1 MPEMKAIV
9 ARVTGRVQ
17 GVWFRDSAR
26 RIALGLNLSGWAQN
40 IADGAV
46 ETFAQGDPGK
56 VDEYVAWLHHGPPR
70 AVVVR
75 VETEEIAV
83 VRGLDGFEVR

>member
-1 MPEMKAIV
+1 MRAIV

-26 RIALGLNLSGWAQN
+26 RIALDLNMSGWVEN
-40 IADGAV
+40 MADGAL
-46 ETFAQGDPGK
+46 ETFAQGDSGK

-70 AVVVR
+70 AMVMR
-75 VETEEIAV
+75 VETEEVAV
-83 VRGLDGFEVR
+83 VLGLDGFDVR